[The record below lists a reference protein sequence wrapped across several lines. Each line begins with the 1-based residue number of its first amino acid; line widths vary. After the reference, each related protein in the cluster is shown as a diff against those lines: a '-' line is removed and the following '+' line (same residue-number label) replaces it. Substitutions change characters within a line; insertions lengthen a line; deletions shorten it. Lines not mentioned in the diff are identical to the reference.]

1 VLPAV
6 EPYLSKRNTL
16 QDALQKALLTSCVL
30 QPSSAARQD
39 PAPRQPRLQGKT
51 TWHDFLVPPGQ
62 GWLLRPHPPL
72 WTSQQWVSPAA
83 PGICPSQHSR
93 GQGSDSHSRKL
104 WQLQEL
110 PLVPNS
116 SSWASSARKEK
127 SFILNVWIVY
137 CNTDLMHSHWCKA
150 INTWKFSKGWN
161 EAHTFPHGLLG
172 RVILLCTSPP

>member
-1 VLPAV
+1 MPYKRHCSHPAFFSHPQQQDRILLPDSPDCK
-6 EPYLSKRNTL
+6 EKPLGMISLSL
-16 QDALQKALLTSCVL
+16 QVRAG
-30 QPSSAARQD
+30 SSD
-39 PAPRQPRLQGKT
+39 CT
-51 TWHDFLVPPGQ
+51 
-62 GWLLRPHPPL
+62 PPL

-104 WQLQEL
+104 WQLQDL

-116 SSWASSARKEK
+116 SSWASSARREK

-161 EAHTFPHGLLG
+161 EAHTFLHGLLG